1 MSTRARGEGVKGM
14 GVYDC
19 WGPGVRGCYLC
30 LFYIVTK

>member
-19 WGPGVRGCYLC
+19 WVQGLLSMGVLHSY
-30 LFYIVTK
+30 